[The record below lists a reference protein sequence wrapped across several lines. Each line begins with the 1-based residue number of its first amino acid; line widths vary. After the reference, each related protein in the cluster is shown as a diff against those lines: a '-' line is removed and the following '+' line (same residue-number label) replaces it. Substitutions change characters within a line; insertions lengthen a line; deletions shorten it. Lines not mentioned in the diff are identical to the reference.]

1 MLNRGLEALLA
12 VQILLPETGELH
24 IVVVVGIEGAGD
36 AAGIAE
42 EQARSFDWDR
52 WDQ

>member
-12 VQILLPETGELH
+12 VQILLPEIGELH
-24 IVVVVGIEGAGD
+24 IVVVGIEGAGD

-42 EQARSFDWDR
+42 EQARSFDLDR